1 MTTLTDKPS
10 IEELGPADWVLIA
23 LRELSSEKNTVLVM
37 ITEHAGSTPRNTGAW
52 MLVGNERTY
61 GTLGGGQLEK
71 IAEEEAKKMLASH
84 TIKKRSKIR
93 CLLGPDAQQCCG
105 GAVNIVLE
113 LLNSS
118 ATTWLREAEIS
129 LKKNA
134 ENAVAFQITEPNIT
148 PKVISVKN
156 KRSKISKT
164 HLQSLVDS
172 RRRLFLFGAGHV
184 GHAICSIALQL
195 PIRVYV
201 IDERSWRRDLIPKS
215 NNVSVF
221 NSNQPETIVSQ
232 ITDNSFVLVM
242 THSHELDYQL
252 CRALIKKN
260 TLDFIGLIGSR
271 SKASRFRHRL
281 CRDGVDPKLIEKL
294 NCPIGKAGPSGK
306 EPGMI
311 ALATLSEIMQS

>member
-1 MTTLTDKPS
+1 MTTSIDKPS

-71 IAEEEAKKMLASH
+71 IAEEEAKKILASH
-84 TIKKRSKIR
+84 TIKKRSRIR

-113 LLNSS
+113 LLNSA
-118 ATTWLREAEIS
+118 ATTWLREAEIC

-148 PKVISVKN
+148 PKVISAKN

-172 RRRLFLFGAGHV
+172 RPQLFLFGAGHV
-184 GHAICSIALQL
+184 GYAICSIALHL

-215 NNVSVF
+215 SNVSVF
-221 NSNQPETIVSQ
+221 N
-232 ITDNSFVLVM
+232 
-242 THSHELDYQL
+242 
-252 CRALIKKN
+252 
-260 TLDFIGLIGSR
+260 
-271 SKASRFRHRL
+271 
-281 CRDGVDPKLIEKL
+281 
-294 NCPIGKAGPSGK
+294 
-306 EPGMI
+306 
-311 ALATLSEIMQS
+311 